1 MGVLTQKLRDCLDRV
16 SIAPKNL
23 RVFAIL
29 IGIYQVVRKSVDKDL
44 ISDLPSNDFNC
55 AFISSW

>member
-29 IGIYQVVRKSVDKDL
+29 IGIYQVVRKSDKDL

-55 AFISSW
+55 ALIYSW